1 MASGPRI
8 KQGLFLFKYVFFVPL
23 WGMAWLLDEFLY
35 PGYKKC
41 QVKPIFI
48 MGQPRS
54 GTTFLHRTLALD
66 QDTFIAIKHIEWRYP
81 FIWVQQILTRSS
93 LARHLIQKNY
103 WSNSSAGQKAS
114 RMHPNNLSDWE
125 EDGIFF
131 EECFLHHFFIFLRFP
146 YPHLLSYLDDF
157 QGLPQ
162 CVQKKILKTHNQVI
176 QKMIYFRGS
185 PGQYY
190 LSKEVTSHNK
200 FSSMLQRYPDAKF
213 IFSFRSSNGF
223 MNSLIALVRVSTQSK
238 IGVDPMDIPH
248 WESAFINRM
257 QKDSDFLVDFCEE
270 KIEKHRQVR
279 IMFNRFTKDLVFSIS
294 HIYGKLGLDM
304 SKEYIEQL
312 NHLHQGQTRRNKG
325 YDYEKNT
332 FQGFEKFDKFVG
344 RVDQDFLKKK

>member
-1 MASGPRI
+1 
-8 KQGLFLFKYVFFVPL
+8 
-23 WGMAWLLDEFLY
+23 
-35 PGYKKC
+35 
-41 QVKPIFI
+41 
-48 MGQPRS
+48 
-54 GTTFLHRTLALD
+54 
-66 QDTFIAIKHIEWRYP
+66 
-81 FIWVQQILTRSS
+81 
-93 LARHLIQKNY
+93 
-103 WSNSSAGQKAS
+103 
-114 RMHPNNLSDWE
+114 
-125 EDGIFF
+125 
-131 EECFLHHFFIFLRFP
+131 
-146 YPHLLSYLDDF
+146 
-157 QGLPQ
+157 
-162 CVQKKILKTHNQVI
+162 
-176 QKMIYFRGS
+176 MIYFRGS

-213 IFSFRSSNGF
+213 IFSFRPSNGF

-238 IGVDPMDIPH
+238 IGIDPMDIPH

-312 NHLHQGQTRRNKG
+312 NHLHQGQTTRNKG

-344 RVDQDFLKKK
+344 QVDQDFPKKK